1 MALGIHQWRRF
12 RFFDKEIVKRKDGKP
27 LEELKHIQVIA
38 STSTNGAGDGQL
50 VFGCSDGSICVI
62 NRDYEANHIH
72 KFDIS
77 LQLLA
82 HSAGDTLIAIGM
94 DENETKQTLKLW
106 KTDKALVEKENTE
119 PAKIISLLANDHP
132 NSKICA
138 VAITDR
144 HIALGCESG
153 AIYFFVSNDLIKE
166 KYVFEKNSYRVY

>member
-12 RFFDKEIVKRKDGKP
+12 NFFDKEVVKRKNGTP
-27 LEELKHIQVIA
+27 LEELKHIQAIA

-50 VFGCSDGSICVI
+50 VFGSRDGSIWVI
-62 NRDYEANHIH
+62 NRDYETGHIH

-82 HSAGDTLIAIGM
+82 HSLGDTLIAIGM
-94 DENETKQTLKLW
+94 DESEAKQTIKLW
-106 KTDKALVEKENTE
+106 KTDRALVEKENTE
-119 PAKIISLLANDHP
+119 PAKIISIPENDHP

-144 HIALGCESG
+144 HIALGCENG
-153 AIYFFVSNDLIKE
+153 AIYFFISNDLIKE
-166 KYVFEKNSYRVY
+166 KYVATRN